1 MMDNQESRAGE
12 LDSIIDNL
20 YYIMPLFHRAIKK
33 KLFQNKEELAQHGLL
48 PHHYEIMRMLHESG
62 QLHISSIAD
71 KLFIP
76 RPQMTYLIDR
86 LVDIGIVERN
96 TDPSDRRMLDIQLS
110 SKGKLI
116 IEEHRKHI
124 RNALKESMADLPDN
138 ELNEVSASLQK
149 IREVFS
155 KL

>member
-1 MMDNQESRAGE
+1 MNNLKGRAGQ
-12 LDSIIDNL
+12 LDGIIDNL
-20 YYIMPLFHRAIKK
+20 NYIMPLLHRVIKK
-33 KLFQNKEELAQHGLL
+33 KLFHNKAELTQHGLL

-71 KLFIP
+71 RLFIP

-86 LVDIGIVERN
+86 LVEIGIVERN

-124 RNALKESMADLPDN
+124 RNALKESMADIPDD
-138 ELNEVSASLQK
+138 ELNDVSASLQK
-149 IREVFS
+149 IRDVFS

>member
-1 MMDNQESRAGE
+1 MDNSKGRTDE
-12 LDSIIDNL
+12 LDGIIDNL
-20 YYIMPLFHRAIKK
+20 YYIMPLFHRAIKRK
-33 KLFQNKEELAQHGLL
+33 FFHSKSTLAQHGLL
-48 PHHYEIMRMLHESG
+48 PPHYEIMRMLYESG
-62 QLHISSIAD
+62 QVHISNIAD
-71 KLFIP
+71 RLLIP

-86 LVDIGIVERN
+86 LVEIGMVERN

-124 RNALKESMADLPDN
+124 RDALKESMADLPDD

>member
-1 MMDNQESRAGE
+1 MDNSKDRTHE
-12 LDSIIDNL
+12 LDGIINNL

-33 KLFQNKEELAQHGLL
+33 KLFQNKTTLAQHGLL

-62 QLHISSIAD
+62 QVHISSVAD

-76 RPQMTYLIDR
+76 RPQMTYLIDK
-86 LVDIGIVERN
+86 LVDTGMVERN
-96 TDPSDRRMLDIQLS
+96 TDPSDRRMLDIQLT

-116 IEEHRKHI
+116 IKEHGKHT
-124 RNALKESMADLPDN
+124 RDALKESMANLTND
-138 ELNEVSASLQK
+138 ELKEVSASLQK

>member
-1 MMDNQESRAGE
+1 MNNSKGRRAE
-12 LDSIIDNL
+12 LDGIIDNL
-20 YYIMPLFHRAIKK
+20 NYIMPLFHRAIKK
-33 KLFQNKEELAQHGLL
+33 KLFQNKTELTQHGLL
-48 PHHYEIMRMLHESG
+48 PPHYEIMRMLHESG
-62 QLHISSIAD
+62 QVHISSIAD
-71 KLFIP
+71 RLFIP

-86 LVDIGIVERN
+86 LVDMGMVERS

-116 IEEHRKHI
+116 IEEHKDHV
-124 RNALKESMADLPDN
+124 RNALKESMADIPDD

-149 IREVFS
+149 IRDVFS